1 MKTTGK
7 NRTLKMSLAM
17 ALLGGVAAGGIML
30 SPLGSNTA
38 DAKPIVVQ
46 APVGAPMSFAD
57 LIENVSPAVVSVQV
71 TTEIEAP
78 EQYGELFE
86 RFRNIPGFDDFM
98 DRQGREGEEGEDGEE
113 DEGPAPREGRSLGS
127 GFFISDTGYIVTNNH
142 VVENASEVTVT
153 LSNGDELE
161 AEIVG
166 LDALTDLA
174 VLKVKEP
181 GKYPYVEFELGEA
194 PRVGDWVVA
203 VGNPFGLGGTATAG
217 IVSAISREMNGS
229 NYSNYIQVDAS
240 INRGNSGG
248 PTFDLFG
255 KVIGVNTAIYSPS
268 GGSVGIGFAIESTV
282 AKEITD
288 ILIKDGKVTRGWLGV
303 SIQSM
308 TVEMA
313 ESQGLKDEKG
323 ALVADVQLDSP
334 AEKGGIERGD
344 VILSVNG
351 IKVDDSRELT
361 RLVGG
366 LIADSKN
373 EFKLIRDGK
382 EKKVVVTVGVRPSDT
397 EAAFNRNGG
406 EESEEGEV
414 EKAPEGVSVHGLTV
428 KPLSSEEFEFFG
440 LKETEKGLFI
450 IDVKRSSAFAE
461 AGIAKGDAL
470 LEAQGTTLKSSA
482 DLASVVKKAKAEGK
496 KNILVA
502 VRKGRATIFLP
513 VEIEDLK

>member
-7 NRTLKMSLAM
+7 SRTLKMSLAM
-17 ALLGGVAAGGIML
+17 ALLGSAAVGGLIL
-30 SPLGSNTA
+30 SPVGSKIA

-46 APVGAPMSFAD
+46 APVGAPLSFAD
-57 LIENVSPAVVSVQV
+57 LIEKVNPAVVTVQV

-98 DRQGREGEEGEDGEE
+98 DRQGRGEGEEGESEE

-142 VVENASEVTVT
+142 VVENASEVTIT

-161 AEIVG
+161 AEIIG
-166 LDALTDLA
+166 LDELTDLA
-174 VLKVKEP
+174 VLKVKEG
-181 GKYPYVEFELGEA
+181 GKYPYVEFELGA
-194 PRVGDWVVA
+194 PPRVGDWVVA

-248 PTFDLFG
+248 PTFDLYG

-313 ESQGLKDEKG
+313 ESQGLKNEKG
-323 ALVADVQLDSP
+323 ALVADVQVGSP

-351 IKVDDSRELT
+351 LAVKDSRELT

-366 LIADSKN
+366 LIAESKN

-382 EKKVVVTVGVRPSDT
+382 EKTVSVTVGVRPSDVDS
-397 EAAFNRNGG
+397 AFNRGG
-406 EESEEGEV
+406 SESEGEKEDEV
-414 EKAPEGVSVHGLTV
+414 APEGALVHGLTV
-428 KPLSSEEFEFFG
+428 KPLSKPEFELFG
-440 LKETEKGLFI
+440 LKENENGVLVL
-450 IDVKRSSAFAE
+450 DLNRNSAFAE

-470 LEAQGTTLKSSA
+470 LEAQGTTLKSA
-482 DLASVVKKAKAEGK
+482 DDLASVIKNAKKEGK

>member
-7 NRTLKMSLAM
+7 SRTLKMSLAM
-17 ALLGGVAAGGIML
+17 ALLGSAAIGGLVL
-30 SPLGSNTA
+30 SPVGSKVA

-57 LIENVSPAVVSVQV
+57 LIDNVSPAVVSVQV
-71 TTEIEAP
+71 TTEIDAP
-78 EQYGELFE
+78 EQYSELFE
-86 RFRNIPGFDDFM
+86 RFRNIPGFDDYFK
-98 DRQGREGEEGEDGEE
+98 DEEGGEGPESE
-113 DEGPAPREGRSLGS
+113 DEPSKREGRSLGS
-127 GFFISDTGYIVTNNH
+127 GFFISQTGYIVTNNH

-161 AEIVG
+161 ADIVG
-166 LDALTDLA
+166 LDSLTDLA

-181 GKYPYVEFELGEA
+181 GKYPYVKFALENA

-217 IVSAISREMNGS
+217 IVSANGREMNGS
-229 NYSNYIQVDAS
+229 NYSNYIQIDAS

-255 KVIGVNTAIYSPS
+255 QVIGVNTAIYSPS
-268 GGSVGIGFAIESTV
+268 GGSVGIGFAIESNV

-303 SIQSM
+303 SIQSLSP
-308 TVEMA
+308 EMA
-313 ESQGLKDEKG
+313 ESQGLPNEKG
-323 ALVADVQLDSP
+323 ALVADVQVDSP
-334 AEKGGIERGD
+334 AEKGGIQRGD
-344 VILSVNG
+344 IILQVNG
-351 IKVDDSRELT
+351 LTVNDSRELT

-366 LIADSKN
+366 LIAESENK
-373 EFKLIRDGK
+373 FKIIRDGK
-382 EKKVVVTVGVRPSDT
+382 DKTVNVTIGVRPEDVN
-397 EAAFNRNGG
+397 AAFNRG
-406 EESEEGEV
+406 ETDEPDENSETEEPKGET
-414 EKAPEGVSVHGLTV
+414 VHGLTV
-428 KPLSSEEFEFFG
+428 KPLSDDEFEFFG
-440 LKETEKGLFI
+440 LKETEKGLFV
-450 IDVKRSSAFAE
+450 IDVKRGSAFAE

-470 LEAQGTTLKSSA
+470 LEAQGQTLKSA
-482 DLASVVKKAKAEGK
+482 EDIGTVVKTAKSEGK

-502 VRKGRATIFLP
+502 VRKGRSTIFLP

>member
-7 NRTLKMSLAM
+7 SRTLKTSLMMAVFGSVAIGGLMMSPV
-17 ALLGGVAAGGIML
+17 GNNI
-30 SPLGSNTA
+30 A

-46 APVGAPMSFAD
+46 PPVGAPMSFAD
-57 LIENVSPAVVSVQV
+57 LIDRVSPAVVSVQV

-86 RFRNIPGFDDFM
+86 RFRNIPGFEDFM
-98 DRQGREGEEGEDGEE
+98 DRQGNGEEGQGEG
-113 DEGPAPREGRSLGS
+113 EGGESPAPREGRSLGS

-161 AEIVG
+161 ADIIG
-166 LDALTDLA
+166 LDELTDLA

-181 GKYPYVEFELGEA
+181 GKYPFVEFELAKA

-217 IVSAISREMNGS
+217 IVSASGREMNGS
-229 NYSNYIQVDAS
+229 NYSNFIQIDAS

-248 PTFDLFG
+248 PTFDLYG
-255 KVIGVNTAIYSPS
+255 QVIGVNTAIYSPS
-268 GGSVGIGFAIESTV
+268 GGSVGIGFAIESNV
-282 AKEITD
+282 AKDITD
-288 ILIKDGKVTRGWLGV
+288 RLIKDGKVTRGWLGV
-303 SIQSM
+303 SIQSLSQEM
-308 TVEMA
+308 VEA
-313 ESQGLKDEKG
+313 QSLENDKG
-323 ALVADVQLDSP
+323 ALVADVQVGSP
-334 AEKGGIERGD
+334 AEKSGIERGD

-351 IKVDDSRELT
+351 ISVNDSRELT

-366 LIADSKN
+366 LIADTKN

-382 EKKVVVTVGVRPSDT
+382 IKSIPVTVGIRPSDVDS
-397 EAAFNRNGG
+397 AFNRG
-406 EESEEGEV
+406 EDEKSEDKGV
-414 EKAPEGVSVHGLTV
+414 EKPPEGTEYQGVTI
-428 KPLSSEEFEFFG
+428 KPLGPDEYEFFG
-440 LKETEKGLFI
+440 LKATEKGVFVL
-450 IDVKRSSAFAE
+450 DVKRGSAFAE

-470 LEAQGTTLKSSA
+470 LEAQGTALNSST
-482 DLASVVKKAKAEGK
+482 DLANVVASAKAAGK

-513 VEIEDLK
+513 VDIKDLK

>member
-7 NRTLKMSLAM
+7 SRTLKMSLGM
-17 ALLGGVAAGGIML
+17 ALLGGVAAGGLML
-30 SPLGSNTA
+30 SPVGANMA

-46 APVGAPMSFAD
+46 APLGAPLSFAD

-86 RFRNIPGFDDFM
+86 RFRNIPGFEDFM
-98 DRQGREGEEGEDGEE
+98 DRQGEENEDGEDDGD

-127 GFFISDTGYIVTNNH
+127 GFFISNTGYIVTNNH

-166 LDALTDLA
+166 LDELTDLA
-174 VLKVKEP
+174 VLKVKET
-181 GKYPYVEFELGEA
+181 GNYPYVQFSLTDA

-217 IVSAISREMNGS
+217 IVSAIGREMNGS

-248 PTFDLFG
+248 PTFDLYG
-255 KVIGVNTAIYSPS
+255 RVIGVNTAIYSPS
-268 GGSVGIGFAIESTV
+268 GGSVGIGFAIEAET
-282 AKEITD
+282 AKKITD

-313 ESQGLKDEKG
+313 ESQGLESEKG

-334 AEKGGIERGD
+334 AESGGIERGD
-344 VILSVNG
+344 VILAVNG
-351 IKVDDSRELT
+351 ITVANSRELT

-366 LIADSKN
+366 LIAETEN

-382 EKKVVVTVGVRPSDT
+382 EKTVSVTIGVRPTDVD
-397 EAAFNRNGG
+397 AAFNRDGDDTP
-406 EESEEGEV
+406 EEGEE
-414 EKAPEGVSVHGLTV
+414 EKTPEGTELHGMSV
-428 KPLSSEEFEFFG
+428 KPLSQDEYEFFG
-440 LKETEKGLFI
+440 LKENEKGIFV
-450 IDVKRSSAFAE
+450 IDVKRNSAFSE

-470 LEAQGTTLKSSA
+470 LEAQGTALKTSS
-482 DLASVVKKAKAEGK
+482 DLASVIKNAKADGK

-513 VEIEDLK
+513 VDIEDLK